1 MRIHRLNS
9 SIVTV
14 FLGLTFMTLGYQ
26 NCAKAKFAID
36 DVAKQKALGDVSVFE
51 PGDDGMIPGGGNTPG
66 DDGSVPRGNVPGDD
80 GAVPRGN
87 LPGDDGAMPR
97 VPTIPGMP
105 PIPGMPGTSP
115 TPVNGNDPK
124 VPGTVPAPGT
134 SPVPGTSPAPGNDT
148 STGAQTPI
156 TVVPNAVCG
165 PALET
170 NQASLPAA
178 SKITAVLYKLS
189 SVSFDIGTPTVVQ
202 VWDSEADKVAIRAQL
217 ASMKSFTIST
227 KVKLTQGNYGFVM
240 YDSSRKSAP
249 YTYSAFQSQPAVAP
263 ILDSVANFFETSS
276 VFSVNSSGKPTKPQ
290 VMNVFVGTQGQAVCA
305 TAGSIDPLV
314 LQLNTKTPKPIIMTA
329 PEDGVMFDLL
339 GQRLNHKQVKTAWF
353 ASSQTEN
360 YFLVLPDK
368 NGLVLGIDELF
379 GDATLGPDK
388 KFAKQGFAALE
399 KFDDNKDKIISEDD
413 DVFSKLKLWKDDN
426 LDGVAQGSELHSLDD
441 KDVVAIDLRYDK
453 RFQEVDKHGNM
464 TKYKSIVVMKD
475 NSYGLVYDLW
485 LRFINK

>member
-66 DDGSVPRGNVPGDD
+66 DDGSIPRGNMPGDD

-87 LPGDDGAMPR
+87 LPGDDGSMPR
-97 VPTIPGMP
+97 FPT
-105 PIPGMPGTSP
+105 IPGMPGTSP
-115 TPVNGNDPK
+115 TPVNGNDPS
-124 VPGTVPAPGT
+124 VPGATPRPGT
-134 SPVPGTSPAPGNDT
+134 SPTPTPAPGNDT

-156 TVVPNAVCG
+156 SIVPSAVCG
-165 PALET
+165 PAIT
-170 NQASLPAA
+170 QGQASLPKA
-178 SKITAVLYKLS
+178 SKVTAVLYKLP
-189 SVSFDIGTPTVVQ
+189 SVNFDIGKPTVVQ
-202 VWDSEADKVAIRAQL
+202 VWDSEADKLAVRSQL
-217 ASMKSFTIST
+217 ASMKSFTLT
-227 KVKLTQGNYGFVM
+227 TNVKLTEGYYGFVM
-240 YDSSRKSAP
+240 YDSSKMSSP
-249 YTYSAFQSQPAVAP
+249 YTYNAFASGPAVAP
-263 ILDSVANFFETSS
+263 ILDSITHFFETTST
-276 VFSVNSSGKPTKPQ
+276 FTVNSSGKPTNPQ
-290 VMNVFVGTQGQAVCA
+290 VMNVYVGNEGDAICS

-314 LQLNTKTPKPIIMTA
+314 LQLNTKKPQPIIMTA

-339 GQRLNHKQVKTAWF
+339 GQRLNHKKVKTAWF
-353 ASSQTEN
+353 ASGETEN
-360 YFLVLPDK
+360 YFLVLPNK

-388 KFAKQGFAALE
+388 KYAKQGFAALE

-413 DVFSKLKLWKDDN
+413 DVFSKLKLWKDSN
-426 LDGVAQGSELHSLDD
+426 LDGEAQSSELFTLDE
-441 KDVVAIDLRYDK
+441 KEVVAIDLRYD
-453 RFQEVDKHGNM
+453 RRYQEIDKHGNM

-485 LRFINK
+485 LRFLNK